1 MVQQEEESTKQI
13 LHTDEI
19 DAAAFINTM
28 VCRHC
33 LLVVLVH
40 HHHCVAQ
47 RAFCHWM
54 DRQFCECASRLH
66 FAELVRI
73 NNNHVVDDLVKGE
86 KN

>member
-1 MVQQEEESTKQI
+1 
-13 LHTDEI
+13 
-19 DAAAFINTM
+19 
-28 VCRHC
+28 
-33 LLVVLVH
+33 
-40 HHHCVAQ
+40 
-47 RAFCHWM
+47 M